1 MFQLIAKALLAGVLI
16 VAIAE
21 IGRPA
26 GPQVVTC

>member
-1 MFQLIAKALLAGVLI
+1 MVQLIAKARPAGVLI

-21 IGRPA
+21 IGKPA